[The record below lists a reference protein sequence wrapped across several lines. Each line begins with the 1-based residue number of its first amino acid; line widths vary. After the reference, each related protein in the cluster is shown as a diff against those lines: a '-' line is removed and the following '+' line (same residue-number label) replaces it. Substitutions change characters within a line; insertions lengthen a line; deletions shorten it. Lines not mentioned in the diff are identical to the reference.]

1 MKNRMIVLLRV
12 LIGNVDDLTFKGR
25 MFILCLYILGGGSM
39 FQVQKWGNS
48 LGIRIPKS
56 LALKVGIEEGSEV
69 DLDVEDGH
77 LIIKPKSATL
87 DEILSQVTPENL
99 HKEVPTGELQ
109 GREVW

>member
-1 MKNRMIVLLRV
+1 
-12 LIGNVDDLTFKGR
+12 
-25 MFILCLYILGGGSM
+25 M

-56 LALKVGIEEGSEV
+56 LALKVGIEEGTEV

-77 LIIKPKSATL
+77 LVIKPKSTTL
-87 DEILSQVTPENL
+87 DEFLSQITPDNVHTEI
-99 HKEVPTGELQ
+99 PSGEPQ

>member
-1 MKNRMIVLLRV
+1 
-12 LIGNVDDLTFKGR
+12 
-25 MFILCLYILGGGSM
+25 M
-39 FQVQKWGNS
+39 FQVRKWGNS

-99 HKEVPTGELQ
+99 HNEVSTGKQQ

>member
-1 MKNRMIVLLRV
+1 
-12 LIGNVDDLTFKGR
+12 
-25 MFILCLYILGGGSM
+25 M

-77 LIIKPKSATL
+77 LIIKPKTATL
-87 DEILSQVTPENL
+87 DELLAQVTPENL
-99 HKEVPTGELQ
+99 HKEVSTGEPK
-109 GREVW
+109 GRESW